1 MIRPATALCM
11 VLAAASGLYLYQ
23 VKQRTRMLDRA
34 IAATV
39 KETQATGQR
48 IGVLKAEWTLLN
60 QPDRLGELA
69 QRYLALKP
77 VTPGQ
82 FVTAADLDQRLA
94 SLAPA
99 APAEAETEQSPQEEK
114 PAEKPVAENERKPA
128 TIAVIQPVPAKAQP
142 APHTEQAAHQGAGNA
157 TSAREKLLAQDRT
170 SAPAQPAPVQPA
182 SAQHASPKR
191 QPETRVATSVPV
203 PRPTELPLAA
213 PRRAEAT
220 VGASVL
226 HTAVTHPADPR
237 ARPASAPQ
245 LFRVGRGFVVS
256 APATSSS
263 LGMGTPE
270 LPPPVPVPAEKR
282 DEP

>member
-114 PAEKPVAENERKPA
+114 PTEKPVAENEHKPA
-128 TIAVIQPVPAKAQP
+128 TIAVIQPVPAKTQP
-142 APHTEQAAHQGAGNA
+142 AAHTEQAAHQGAGNV
-157 TSAREKLLAQDRT
+157 TSAREKLLTQDRT
-170 SAPAQPAPVQPA
+170 SAPVQPA
-182 SAQHASPKR
+182 AAQHGSPKK
-191 QPETRVATSVPV
+191 QPETRVATSAPAS
-203 PRPTELPLAA
+203 RPTELPLAA
-213 PRRAEAT
+213 PRRADAA

-226 HTAVTHPADPR
+226 HTSVTHPADPQ
-237 ARPASAPQ
+237 ARPASASQ

-256 APATSSS
+256 APVTSSS

>member
-128 TIAVIQPVPAKAQP
+128 TIAVIQPVPAKTQP
-142 APHTEQAAHQGAGNA
+142 AAHTEQAAHQGAGNV
-157 TSAREKLLAQDRT
+157 TSAREKLLTQDRT
-170 SAPAQPAPVQPA
+170 SAPVQPA
-182 SAQHASPKR
+182 SAQHGSPKK
-191 QPETRVATSVPV
+191 QPETRVATSVPAS
-203 PRPTELPLAA
+203 RPTELPLAA
-213 PRRAEAT
+213 PRRADAA

-226 HTAVTHPADPR
+226 HTSVTHPADPQ
-237 ARPASAPQ
+237 ARPASASQ

-256 APATSSS
+256 APVTSSS

>member
-39 KETQATGQR
+39 KETQAAGQR

-60 QPDRLGELA
+60 QPDRLSELA

-77 VTPGQ
+77 VAPGQ

-99 APAEAETEQSPQEEK
+99 GPAAEETQQDSQEAKPIEK
-114 PAEKPVAENERKPA
+114 PITENERKPA
-128 TIAVIQPVPAKAQP
+128 TVAVIQPVPAKPQP
-142 APHTEQAAHQGAGNA
+142 ALHAEPPARQVAGNA
-157 TSAREKLLAQDRT
+157 PSAREKPIAQDRT
-170 SAPAQPAPVQPA
+170 SASAQPAP
-182 SAQHASPKR
+182 AQHGIPKK
-191 QPETRVATSVPV
+191 PSETRVATGALA

-213 PRRAEAT
+213 PRRAEAA

-226 HTAVTHPADPR
+226 HTAVTHPAEPQ
-237 ARPASAPQ
+237 ARPASAPPV
-245 LFRVGRGFVVS
+245 FRVGRGFIVS
-256 APATSSS
+256 TPVTSSA